1 MTEEVLKY
9 MIVYSSSAVKFV
21 FGPTLG
27 VAYGFNVFLT
37 GTLTLLGCM
46 TSVYIFTFFGDR
58 IKVLTD
64 RFFKKKKR
72 KLFTRQ
78 NRRFVR
84 IWRKYG
90 IIGIA
95 FLTPILLTPIGGTVA
110 ANAMGCKKERI
121 FRYMWISSLF
131 WSYTITWLFKFARDI
146 LFFV

>member
-1 MTEEVLKY
+1 
-9 MIVYSSSAVKFV
+9 
-21 FGPTLG
+21 
-27 VAYGFNVFLT
+27 
-37 GTLTLLGCM
+37 M